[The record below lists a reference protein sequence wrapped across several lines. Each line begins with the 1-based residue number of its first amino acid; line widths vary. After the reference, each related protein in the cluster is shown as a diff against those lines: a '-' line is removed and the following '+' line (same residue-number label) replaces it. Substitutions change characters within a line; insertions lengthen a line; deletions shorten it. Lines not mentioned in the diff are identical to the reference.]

1 MNVYKGMNCCRSTL
15 ILKLLTAESLAQ
27 SSVETTA
34 KVQVYTCAMS
44 VEVWALRVTMVVT
57 QADDRAATHCLL
69 CMYNARR
76 SSKNCKIEP
85 NIPIRPREA
94 NNSQMP
100 SAEFD
105 YPIQITI
112 TVELHILVG

>member
-1 MNVYKGMNCCRSTL
+1 MNVYKGMNCCRITL

-57 QADDRAATHCLL
+57 QADDRAATYCLL
-69 CMYNARR
+69 YMYNARR
-76 SSKNCKIEP
+76 YSLLSGKPSFPAAIPPPSTTNVSPLTNAPIPELKN
-85 NIPIRPREA
+85 RTA
-94 NNSQMP
+94 LAMS
-100 SAEFD
+100 
-105 YPIQITI
+105 
-112 TVELHILVG
+112 LG

>member
-1 MNVYKGMNCCRSTL
+1 MIIPTVSTSSPKCSPFYYTHAK
-15 ILKLLTAESLAQ
+15 KLTLHTGCML
-27 SSVETTA
+27 V
-34 KVQVYTCAMS
+34 
-44 VEVWALRVTMVVT
+44 
-57 QADDRAATHCLL
+57 